1 MYDRGSALDFLLTVP
16 NSFMLDSP
24 VPESL
29 CGKYGLVQR
38 KCSFPDNSFK
48 DLIVYS
54 KEHKLSEKE
63 LKLVNKFYEVRNET
77 AFLLSITE

>member
-16 NSFMLDSP
+16 QAYMLDSP
-24 VPESL
+24 MPAEL

-48 DLIVYS
+48 DMIIYAS
-54 KEHKLSEKE
+54 GHKLSDNE
-63 LKLVNKFYEVRNET
+63 LKLVNRLYEVRNES
-77 AFLLSITE
+77 AFAEYK